1 MGASEGVP
9 ADSFSAL
16 LERALGVRV
25 DNAGVPDYSSAQM
38 LGRLRRYLPAL
49 HPRLV
54 VMTLSP
60 LWDRQRTATP
70 APRLQALLAAQI
82 SPRDDSSSFR

>member
-49 HPRLV
+49 HPG
-54 VMTLSP
+54 
-60 LWDRQRTATP
+60 WW
-70 APRLQALLAAQI
+70 
-82 SPRDDSSSFR
+82 